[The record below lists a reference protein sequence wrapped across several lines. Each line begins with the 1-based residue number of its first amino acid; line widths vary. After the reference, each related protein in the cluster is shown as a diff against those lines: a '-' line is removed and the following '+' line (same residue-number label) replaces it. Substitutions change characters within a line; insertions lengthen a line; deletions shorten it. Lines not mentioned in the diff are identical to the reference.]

1 MPEAL
6 ILEFT
11 GVSNADY
18 ESVNQQLGMAI
29 AAVVFWR
36 ARRRKQ
42 AAPAGWMEATCPACI
57 AVNLLTDRV
66 SALAELTEREPEP
79 VTQPAGPGPG
89 NAAPGARH
97 RAPR

>member
-18 ESVNQQLGMAI
+18 ESVNQQLGMAV

-36 ARRRKQ
+36 ARRRKL
-42 AAPAGWMEATCPACI
+42 AAPA
-57 AVNLLTDRV
+57 
-66 SALAELTEREPEP
+66 
-79 VTQPAGPGPG
+79 VTRPAGPGPG